1 MWGAPAE
8 QVAKETGVEIA
19 VASIGFG
26 QDYGDALFRWHEV
39 RGVEEKGAV
48 LVRPDRT
55 VAWRAKKPLG
65 SEEETKEK
73 LGVVMK
79 SVLGI

>member
-1 MWGAPAE
+1 
-8 QVAKETGVEIA
+8 
-19 VASIGFG
+19 
-26 QDYGDALFRWHEV
+26 
-39 RGVEEKGAV
+39 VEEKGAV

-65 SEEETKEK
+65 SEEEAREK